1 MFVFCLYFLFMRTI
15 LVNKDVYIGIDSD
28 ILCSGIT
35 VVSPAATKQPSINL
49 LECKGNYSATYEVGT
64 LAVDGWAQ
72 GVTFRTAMRGL
83 GGAAVRPCPS
93 YVNVVYQSSY
103 CNILLYNVV

>member
-1 MFVFCLYFLFMRTI
+1 MFVFCLYFLFMCTI

-49 LECKGNYSATYEVGT
+49 LECKGNYSATYMKLVHWPLMG
-64 LAVDGWAQ
+64 
-72 GVTFRTAMRGL
+72 GL
-83 GGAAVRPCPS
+83 RVLHFVQR
-93 YVNVVYQSSY
+93 
-103 CNILLYNVV
+103 